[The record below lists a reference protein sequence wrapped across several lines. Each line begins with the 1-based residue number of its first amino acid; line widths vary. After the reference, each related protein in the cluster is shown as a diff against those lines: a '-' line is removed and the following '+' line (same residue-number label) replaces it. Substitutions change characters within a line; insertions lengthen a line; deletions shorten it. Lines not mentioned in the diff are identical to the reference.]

1 MRSYNR
7 IRYEETPQATWITL
21 ARPDEL
27 NLVDDVLF
35 DELRHAFLRATQ
47 DTERSVVVFR
57 GTGRIFSGGGNLES
71 MGTAAVAR
79 GLVLEEQIRMQE
91 HVFEEYPIFGMIEN
105 CPKTTIAAL
114 NGDAFGAGLDL
125 ALLCD
130 LVIATSDAKLVFA
143 PARWGLCDTP
153 NATRLARRIG
163 MGRAKDLLFTGRPVR
178 AAEALE
184 MGLVNRLCPRAG
196 FDEAVADYVD
206 AVLQTSPAARRLM
219 KKVMHRELAPMLPTE
234 HIEAALGPDFAAGM
248 RAFAAGEPPPWTSRA
263 LAEQAGIAKEDM
275 SAARIPSPSGLDG
288 RRPPYTPIVWR
299 LAEFTNLDKSPDA
312 TDKETGGSIWKI
324 WNLDYH
330 RELHALYA
338 VVHPGHRT
346 GAHTHPDANHYTAV
360 IRGTALVWMEGQM
373 LRLRQG
379 DVVNIPVGALHDFGA
394 DLSGDCWVIDL
405 TSPAFDPELMI
416 YDPSREL
423 EIAEAFA
430 AALR

>member
-1 MRSYNR
+1 MRSYLR
-7 IRYEETPQATWITL
+7 IRYEETPQAVWITL

-27 NLVDDVLF
+27 NLVDDVLLE
-35 DELRHAFLRATQ
+35 ELRHAFLRATQ
-47 DTERSVVVFR
+47 DPDRSVVVLR
-57 GTGRIFSGGGNLES
+57 GSGRMFSGGGNLES
-71 MGTAAVAR
+71 MGTAAAAR
-79 GLVLEEQIRMQE
+79 GFTLEEQVRMQE
-91 HVFEEYPIFGMIEN
+91 HVLEEYPIFGAIEN

-130 LVIATSDAKLVFA
+130 LVISVSEAKFVFA

-153 NATRLARRIG
+153 NASRLARRIG

-178 AAEALE
+178 AAEAMD
-184 MGLVNRLCPRAG
+184 MGLVNRLCPRAR
-196 FDEAVADYVD
+196 FDEAIADYVD
-206 AVLQTSPAARRLM
+206 AVLQTSPEARRLM
-219 KKVMHRELAPMLPTE
+219 KRVMHRELAPLVPTE
-234 HIEAALGPDFAAGM
+234 HIEGALGADFAAGM
-248 RAFAAGEPPPWTSRA
+248 RAFAAKQPAPWTSGQ
-263 LAEQAGIAKEDM
+263 LARQAGLSDEEAR
-275 SAARIPSPSGLDG
+275 AARVPSTSGLDG
-288 RRPPYTPIVWR
+288 RRPPYTPLVWR
-299 LAEFTNLDKSPDA
+299 LRDFTTLDKTPDVV
-312 TDKETGGSIWKI
+312 DPESGGSIWKI

-346 GAHTHPDANHYTAV
+346 GAHTHPDANHYTCV

-379 DVVNIPVGALHDFGA
+379 DVVNIPIGVLHDFGA

-405 TSPAFDPELMI
+405 TSPAFDPELMA

-430 AALR
+430 RALR